1 MLNQEIL
8 DILSEAKETGWV
20 MEPEAKRLLKLAG
33 MDVTRFTFTNDIK
46 AATEFAR
53 DIGYPVVAKV
63 VSPKVLH
70 KSDVGG
76 VVAGIRND
84 EQLASAFTRLNGIEG
99 ATGVIVEEMIKGM
112 ELITGAKV
120 DDQFGPI
127 VLLGAGGTAV
137 EIYKDVALRMAPL
150 TEADVQSM
158 LQSLKAR
165 PLFEGYRG
173 SEPINETALTAA
185 LLCFSNLLMDL
196 GDKIE
201 SIDLNPVICSTTRSV
216 VADAR
221 IMLK

>member
-1 MLNQEIL
+1 MLDQEMMN
-8 DILSEAKETGWV
+8 ILSEAKAAGWV

-33 MDVTRFTFTNDIK
+33 MDVTRFSFTSDIK
-46 AATEFAR
+46 VASDFAR
-53 DIGYPVVAKV
+53 HIGYPVVAKV
-63 VSPKVLH
+63 VSPKVVH

-76 VVAGIRND
+76 VVAGITND
-84 EQLASAFTRLNGIEG
+84 EQLASAFNRLSGIEG

-112 ELITGAKV
+112 ELITGAKL

-150 TEADVQSM
+150 GERDVESM

-173 SEPINETALTAA
+173 AEPINEKALTAM
-185 LLCFSNLLMDL
+185 LLGFSALLMDL
-196 GDKIE
+196 GDRIE
-201 SIDLNPVICSTTRSV
+201 SIDLNPVICSAARCV

-221 IMLK
+221 IILK